1 MNVKVYT
8 LLVGSETSDLFGG
21 MSVNPVTLRNIAATT
36 GGEFFR
42 AADYE
47 SFDKGFQTVR
57 KKLDTTKRTITERVP
72 DKQLFIPFAL
82 IAAILIG
89 LELLLSNT
97 RLRRFP

>member
-1 MNVKVYT
+1 M
-8 LLVGSETSDLFGG
+8 
-21 MSVNPVTLRNIAATT
+21 
-36 GGEFFR
+36 
-42 AADYE
+42 
-47 SFDKGFQTVR
+47 R

-72 DKQLFIPFAL
+72 DKQLFVPFAA